1 MNTSIQQ
8 KSQIH
13 LKTLRILL
21 ITFPT
26 GHCQY
31 KNTNMF
37 QRKIREYYIVLEKVT
52 PNGKLEHGR
61 LNLF

>member
-8 KSQIH
+8 KGQIH

-26 GHCQY
+26 GHRQY

-37 QRKIREYYIVLEKVT
+37 QRKIREYYIVLEKLT
-52 PNGKLEHGR
+52 LME
-61 LNLF
+61 NLSTGD